1 MRKAQL
7 QISVDQSQRVYI
19 LEEKKK
25 FQKNQDQCKTELA
38 KYIISLL
45 SNVIDL
51 WLSEGNILPDI
62 QTQTKILIQEP

>member
-7 QISVDQSQRVYI
+7 QISVDQSQRLYI

-25 FQKNQDQCKTELA
+25 FQKNQDQCKTELTT
-38 KYIISLL
+38 YIISLL

-51 WLSEGNILPDI
+51 
-62 QTQTKILIQEP
+62 